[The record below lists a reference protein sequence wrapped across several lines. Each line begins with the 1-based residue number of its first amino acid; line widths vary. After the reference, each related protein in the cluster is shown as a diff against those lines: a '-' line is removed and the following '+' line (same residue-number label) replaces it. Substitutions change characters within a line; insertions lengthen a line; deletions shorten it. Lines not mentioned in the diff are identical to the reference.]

1 MPAHPAAS
9 ACMASPLHGDVCESQ
24 QANAALHETWVVDVA
39 RRAQL
44 VGADIQSCAS
54 TLSRICLPTRLMVS
68 SDSEVAAIKDT
79 IATYSPLL

>member
-1 MPAHPAAS
+1 MAR
-9 ACMASPLHGDVCESQ
+9 ACMASPPHDYVRENQ
-24 QANAALHETWVVDVA
+24 QANAALHETWVVRVA

-44 VGADIQSCAS
+44 VGAATQSCAS